1 MKTSKLVV
9 YSILIGILAGIVT
22 LLTDTLQAS
31 GIISTGGSLTFV
43 SFIAWASYFLWGA
56 NPPNALKAWISFIPG
71 IVFAVIIYSST
82 NLFGSMGLNV
92 SFIALP
98 LGVIVGVILMC
109 LGEKLPIGN
118 NVAAIFLS
126 AGVFFGLMGT
136 NEIGAKGYLVVGIGE
151 LLYGAIGLTAGYF
164 TVQISKYVS
173 KK

>member
-43 SFIAWASYFLWGA
+43 SFIA
-56 NPPNALKAWISFIPG
+56 
-71 IVFAVIIYSST
+71 
-82 NLFGSMGLNV
+82 
-92 SFIALP
+92 LP

-126 AGVFFGLMGT
+126 AGIFFGLMGT
-136 NEIGAKGYLVVGIGE
+136 KEIGAKGYLVVGIGE

-173 KK
+173 KNELKDLSELNEE